1 MLINVLKSKV
11 HRATVTE
18 AALHYEG
25 SLTLGPELIRAAGL
39 AVNEKV
45 LIANID
51 AGTRFE
57 TYIIEGAEGTV
68 CLNGAA
74 ARLGQ
79 VGDRVIIM
87 AFGLVTP
94 EEAAELTPRIVHVD
108 PENRPL
114 PEA

>member
-1 MLINVLKSKV
+1 VLIQVLKSKI

-45 LIANID
+45 LVANID

-57 TYIIEGAEGTV
+57 TYIIEGTEGTV

-74 ARLGQ
+74 ARLGE
-79 VGDRVIIM
+79 VGDRVIVM
-87 AFGLVTP
+87 AFGMIEADRA
-94 EEAAELTPRIVHVD
+94 EEHAPRIVHVD
-108 PENRPL
+108 AENRPR